1 MDLKLTDKTV
11 LITGAGSGIGRE
23 MAQQFAKEN
32 ANVVIV
38 GRHMDAL
45 EETANG
51 YDSIYAMT
59 ADITKTEEIKK
70 VLDEIKS
77 RYGHLDVLINNA
89 GWSPIHPFEE
99 ETMEEFDRCFEIN
112 VRAVAELVLLALQML
127 KESKGNII
135 NIGSAAVNNHLI
147 NMSVYS
153 AAKGAIDTFT
163 PIWAKE
169 FAKYGIRVNSILPG
183 PIESPIYYKLGISGA
198 EKEAHMSRVT
208 AGVPLGRFGY
218 VREVAP
224 MALFLASEATAS
236 YITGSDFSVDGGYGI

>member
-1 MDLKLTDKTV
+1 MELKLSDKTV

-23 MAQQFAKEN
+23 MAQQFDREN

-38 GRHMDAL
+38 GRTLSNL
-45 EETANG
+45 EETAAG
-51 YDSIYAMT
+51 YDRIRIIK
-59 ADITKTEEIKK
+59 ADITKTDEIHKILDNIKK
-70 VLDEIKS
+70 NN
-77 RYGHLDVLINNA
+77 GHLDVLINNA

-99 ETMEEFDRCFEIN
+99 ETMDEIDRCFEIN
-112 VRAVAELVLLALQML
+112 VRAVAEMVLLSLPML

-183 PIESPIYYKLGISGA
+183 PIESPIYEKLGITGA
-198 EKEAHMSRVT
+198 EKDAHMARVT
-208 AGVPLGRFGY
+208 AGVPMGRFGF

-224 MALFLASEATAS
+224 LALFLASEETAS
-236 YITGSDFSVDGGYGI
+236 YITGADFSVDGGYGI

>member
-1 MDLKLTDKTV
+1 MDLKLTDKVV

-23 MAQQFAKEN
+23 MAQQFANEN

-38 GRHMDAL
+38 GRHIEPL
-45 EETANG
+45 EETAKG
-51 YDSIYAMT
+51 YGRIFAMT
-59 ADITKTEEIKK
+59 ADITRTEEIKK
-70 VLDEIKS
+70 VLDTIKT
-77 RYGHLDVLINNA
+77 RYGKLDVLVNNA
-89 GWSPIHPFEE
+89 GWSPIHPYEE

-112 VRAVAELVLLALQML
+112 VRAVAELVLLSLPML

-153 AAKGAIDTFT
+153 AAKGAIDVFN

-183 PIESPIYYKLGISGA
+183 PIESPIYDKLGISGA
-198 EKEAHMSRVT
+198 EKEAHMARVT
-208 AGVPLGRFGY
+208 AGVPLGRFGK
-218 VREVAP
+218 VSEVAP
-224 MALFLASEATAS
+224 MALFLASDAVAS
-236 YITGSDFSVDGGYGI
+236 YITGADFSVDGGYGV